1 MNLVNLTPHEIVL
14 AFGADNAERRV
25 IPVSGIIA
33 RVASTPG
40 VAETVNGVP
49 VPVMGRQSWGKVE
62 NLPAPVEGTLY
73 IVSAMVL
80 GRPECLSRTDVV
92 GPGTG
97 PNDGAIRYDD
107 GPRKGQV
114 EAVTRLVRG

>member
-14 AFGADNAERRV
+14 AFGAERMA
-25 IPVSGIIA
+25 IPASGIIA

-40 VAETVNGVP
+40 VAETINGVP
-49 VPVMGRQSWGKVE
+49 VPVMGRQTWGKVE
-62 NLPAPVEGTLY
+62 NLPAPVEGTFY
-73 IVSAMVL
+73 IVSAQVL
-80 GRPECLSRTDVV
+80 GRPECLNRTDVV

-97 PNDGAIRYDD
+97 PNDGAIRVPD

>member
-1 MNLVNLTPHEIVL
+1 MNYVNLTPHEIVL
-14 AFGADNAERRV
+14 AFGADNAERLA
-25 IPVSGIIA
+25 IPPSGTVA
-33 RVASTPG
+33 RVSSTPG
-40 VAETVNGVP
+40 VAEQVNGVP
-49 VPVMGRQSWGKVE
+49 VPVMGRQTWGAVE

-73 IVSAMVL
+73 IVSAVVL
-80 GRPECLSRTDVV
+80 GRPECLNRTDVV

-97 PNDGAIRYDD
+97 PNDGAIRIPD

>member
-14 AFGADNAERRV
+14 AFGADNAERLV

-40 VAETVNGVP
+40 VAEQVGGVP
-49 VPVMGRQSWGKVE
+49 VPVMERQSWGKVE
-62 NLPAPVEGTLY
+62 NLPVPVEGTLY

-114 EAVTRLVRG
+114 IAVTRLVRG

>member
-14 AFGADNAERRV
+14 AFGADNAERLV

-49 VPVMGRQSWGKVE
+49 VPVMGRQAWGKVE
-62 NLPAPVEGTLY
+62 NLPDPVEGTLF

-114 EAVTRLVRG
+114 IAVTRLVRG

>member
-1 MNLVNLTPHEIVL
+1 MNFVNLTPHEIVL
-14 AFGADNAERRV
+14 AFGADNAECMA
-25 IPVSGIIA
+25 IPASGIIA
-33 RVASTPG
+33 RVASVPG
-40 VAETVNGVP
+40 VAETVGGVP
-49 VPVMGRQSWGKVE
+49 VPVMGRQTWGKVE

-73 IVSAMVL
+73 IVSAQVL
-80 GRPECLSRTDVV
+80 GRPECLNRTDVV

-97 PNDGAIRYDD
+97 PNDGAIRVPD

>member
-1 MNLVNLTPHEIVL
+1 MNLVNLTPHEIVI
-14 AFGADNAERRV
+14 AFGESNAERMA
-25 IPVSGIIA
+25 IPASGIVA

-40 VAETVNGVP
+40 VAEQVNGVP
-49 VPVMGRQSWGKVE
+49 VPVMGRQAWGKVE
-62 NLPAPVEGTLY
+62 NLPDPVEGTLF

-80 GRPECLSRTDVV
+80 GRPECLNRTDVV

-97 PNDGAIRYDD
+97 PNDGAIRYED

-114 EAVTRLVRG
+114 IAVTRLVRG